1 MSVCLVI
8 HVLLSHTGSKE
19 EINISGVVKDITSSY
34 YLKKNGRKEKVIIPE
49 RDIEICFLRLR

>member
-1 MSVCLVI
+1 MI